1 MTKLLTLGDGNMF
14 QDKNILLGIGG
25 GIAVYRVAE
34 LARLFI
40 KQGAHVRCVMTK
52 SACEFVAPLTFE
64 ALTGEKVHTDLFDL
78 TSEREMGHIKLARW
92 ADAVVIAPATSNLL
106 AKLAHGIADDLL
118 TTMMQVCDA
127 PVLLAPAMNT
137 SMWESVATK
146 RNIQT
151 LKADGLHILNP
162 VSGELACGETGAGRL
177 PEPQALAN
185 AILPLLLP
193 QSLQGQRWVIN
204 AGPTVE
210 PWDAVRVLSNR
221 ASGTLGARLAQYA
234 AAMGAEVSLIAGVGT
249 PILACHVQRVDVQ
262 TAGEMLQACECAAQ
276 DADVF
281 IATAAVSDY
290 RFSEVSEQKI
300 KRGDTELLDVQLIS
314 NTDIVARIANMQN
327 RPKKV
332 IAFAA
337 ESEKHIEYAK
347 VKLERKSV
355 DAIVA
360 NDVNNMASDSAS
372 GWWIFHAKNRIN
384 EEIIEKCNKI
394 KFSQEIIKKVMEL
407 AP

>member
-1 MTKLLTLGDGNMF
+1 MF
-14 QDKNILLGIGG
+14 QDKNILLAIGG

-78 TSEREMGHIKLARW
+78 TSERTMGHIQLARW
-92 ADAVVIAPATSNLL
+92 ADAVLIAPVTSNLI

-137 SMWESVATK
+137 SMWKSAATQ

-151 LKADGLHILNP
+151 LKVDGMHVLNP
-162 VSGELACGETGAGRL
+162 ASGELACGETGVGRL
-177 PEPQALAN
+177 PEPQALAD

-234 AAMGAEVSLIAGVGT
+234 AAMGADVTLIAGVGT
-249 PILACHVQRVDVQ
+249 PRLGCHVQRVDVA
-262 TAGEMLQACECAAQ
+262 TAEDMLQACEKVAENAG
-276 DADVF
+276 VF
-281 IATAAVSDY
+281 IASAAVSDF
-290 RFSEVSEQKI
+290 RFSEVSEQKM
-300 KRGDTELLDVQLIS
+300 KRGDTQQFDVQLLS
-314 NTDIVARIANMQN
+314 NTDIVARIANMKN
-327 RPKKV
+327 RPEKV

-347 VKLERKSV
+347 AKLVKKGV

-360 NDVNNMASDSAS
+360 NDVNNMASDSAF
-372 GWWIFHAKNRIN
+372 GWWISKGDNEIN
-384 EEIIEKCNKI
+384 EEIIEKCNKM

-407 AP
+407 VP

>member
-1 MTKLLTLGDGNMF
+1 MF

-34 LARLFI
+34 LARLLI
-40 KQGAHVRCVMTK
+40 KQGANVRCVMTK
-52 SACEFVAPLTFE
+52 SACEFVTPLTFE

-78 TSEREMGHIKLARW
+78 TSEREMGHIQLVRW
-92 ADAVVIAPATSNLL
+92 ADAVVIAPATSNIL

-137 SMWESVATK
+137 SMWESVATQ

-151 LKADGLHILNP
+151 LQSDGMHILNP
-162 VSGELACGETGAGRL
+162 ASGELACGEVGVGRL
-177 PEPQALAN
+177 PEPQALAD
-185 AILPLLLP
+185 ALLPLLLP
-193 QSLQGQRWVIN
+193 QSLKGQRWVIN

-234 AAMGAEVSLIAGVGT
+234 AAMGAEVRLIAGVGT
-249 PILACHVQRVDVQ
+249 PRLGCGVQRVDVQ
-262 TAGEMLQACECAAQ
+262 TGDEMLKACQEVAQ
-276 DADVF
+276 GSDVF
-281 IATAAVSDY
+281 IGTAAVSDF
-290 RFSEVSEQKI
+290 RFAKVAEQKM
-300 KRGDTELLDVQLIS
+300 KRGDTEKLDVQLLS
-314 NTDIVARIANMQN
+314 NTDIIASIASMQN

-347 VKLERKSV
+347 TKLAKKGV

-360 NDVNNMASDSAS
+360 NDVNNMASDAAS
-372 GWWIFHAKNRIN
+372 GWWISNGKNGLN
-384 EEIIEKCNKI
+384 EEIIEKCNKVQ
-394 KFSQEIIKKVMEL
+394 FSQEIIKKVMEL
-407 AP
+407 EP